1 MKRLA
6 CLGLAAAL
14 LPAAAETTEKPLW
27 ELGAGVGGLRLPHYR
42 GSDRSQSWLL
52 PVPYAVYRGDIF
64 KADRDGARAVLV
76 DTDRYDVDFSLAA
89 SAPAKSDH
97 DPAREGMP
105 DLAPTLEFGPKVNV
119 NLVRA
124 SDWKLDLRLPLR
136 AATTLQRHA
145 RFIGWTFTP
154 VLNLDWRA
162 PLADVGLQGGPI
174 WGDRRF
180 HRYFYGVAPEYATA
194 ERPAYEAPA
203 GYAGWQA
210 TAAFSRRTGDFW
222 LGGFMRYDSV
232 AGAAF
237 ASSPLVTA
245 RQHWSYGFAVSWVF
259 AVSGQRVKVED

>member
-1 MKRLA
+1 MPFAGARDPVKRLA

-27 ELGAGVGGLRLPHYR
+27 ELGAGVGGLRLLHYR

-64 KADRDGARAVLV
+64 KADCATARAVLV
-76 DTDRYDVDFSLAA
+76 DTDRYDVDFSLP
-89 SAPAKSDH
+89 PARPQRAFD

-105 DLAPTLEFGPKVNV
+105 TLRPRWNSAPKVNV
-119 NLVRA
+119 SLVRV
-124 SDWKLDLRLPLR
+124 RLEAGPAAAVR

-180 HRYFYGVAPEYATA
+180 HRYFYGVAPEYRHR
-194 ERPAYEAPA
+194 RPAWYAGAA
-203 GYAGWQA
+203 GYASWQA

-222 LGGFMRYDSV
+222 LGGLH
-232 AGAAF
+232 A
-237 ASSPLVTA
+237 LTTA
-245 RQHWSYGFAVSWVF
+245 WRQPPSRRARW
-259 AVSGQRVKVED
+259 